1 MNNADIK
8 LYIVKQDTPGATGS
22 TFIPKVLEGITWTTE
37 RYGTA
42 GKLEFFILNEGDI
55 FPVEGDKVEFHY
67 NGTPVFLG
75 FIFTIQRDKTDI
87 IKITAYDQLRYL
99 KNKGIHEYKNKRADE
114 VVKMLADDYR
124 LQLGELDNTGH
135 IIPIRKEVNK
145 TLLDIINTALSITLQ
160 NTKKIYVLYDNFGK
174 IMLKDIES
182 LYIELLID
190 ENNSENFSYTSSID
204 RRTYNRIVV
213 YRENEKAGTREL
225 YITES
230 TKNHN
235 EWGILQHV
243 EQCGEKENPKVMA
256 DALLELY
263 NKKTRMLSIKN
274 VLGDVRCRAGFSL
287 FVKLDTGDIDINNK
301 MIINRVTHTFKY
313 QEHLMT
319 LDLIGGVLNV

>member
-8 LYIVKQDTPGATGS
+8 VYIVKQDTPGATGS
-22 TFIPKVLEGITWTTE
+22 TFIPKVLEGVTWTTE

-42 GKLEFFILNEGDI
+42 GKLEFSIINEGDI

-67 NGTPVFLG
+67 NGAPVFLG

-124 LQLGELDNTGH
+124 LQLGELDNTVH
-135 IIPIRKEVNK
+135 VIPIRKEVNK

-160 NTKKIYVLYDNFGK
+160 NTKKLYVLYDNFGK
-174 IMLKDIES
+174 IMLKDIEC

-204 RRTYNRIVV
+204 KRTYNRIVV

-225 YITES
+225 YETKS
-230 TKNHN
+230 TKNQN

-243 EQCGEKENPKVMA
+243 EQCGERKIQKLWLMHFWN
-256 DALLELY
+256 Y
-263 NKKTRMLSIKN
+263 IIK
-274 VLGDVRCRAGFSL
+274 RQEY
-287 FVKLDTGDIDINNK
+287 
-301 MIINRVTHTFKY
+301 Y
-313 QEHLMT
+313 Q
-319 LDLIGGVLNV
+319 